1 MGTMS
6 INNYEDFTS
15 FKIDMNTFQDN
26 YAKFGGACPCS
37 RRFKGGSVTSSFLDM
52 PNFLNLYLPAL
63 KGGYLKAR
71 KNKKLKGGYQD
82 LSAIDNA
89 DFNIFRDVMS
99 VNGNGFQTSTNILS
113 DMTQR
118 VFTYP
123 SAEQN
128 LTRSLF

>member
-26 YAKFGGACPCS
+26 YAKFGGACSCS